1 MALFM
6 PEARRS
12 GPIAEE
18 LATTG
23 DALFRRRSY
32 MPLVLVPLFV
42 LSLLDDRAPTSF
54 GVGAGLFCRCTDR
67 VVPARVC
74 RRHRAA
80 RRIDTWHA
88 APDS

>member
-42 LSLLDDRAPTSF
+42 LSVLDDRRTDLVC
-54 GVGAGLFCRCTDR
+54 VGAGLFCRCR
-67 VVPARVC
+67 
-74 RRHRAA
+74 
-80 RRIDTWHA
+80 
-88 APDS
+88 